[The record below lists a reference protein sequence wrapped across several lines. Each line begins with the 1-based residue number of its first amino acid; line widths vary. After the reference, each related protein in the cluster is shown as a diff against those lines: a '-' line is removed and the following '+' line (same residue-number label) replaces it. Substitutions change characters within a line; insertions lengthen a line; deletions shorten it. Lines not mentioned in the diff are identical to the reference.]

1 MKQMKQL
8 LHIFNWVILF
18 GLFACQRENTYPPT
32 MQLAESLMNTRP
44 DSALHLLQ
52 GMADS
57 ISILPEETQMYYH
70 LLTIQAKDK
79 QYITHSSDSIINRIV
94 KFYEGHEDNDRL
106 MMAYF
111 YQGSTY
117 RDMNDAP
124 RALKAF
130 QQAVD
135 LNVPNL
141 DLLAKTYNQMGKLFM
156 YQGLN
161 NEVIR
166 VNRKSIETYLLQG
179 KRNKISYA
187 QRDIARMYDIKN
199 MPDSA
204 LHYYKEACN
213 TALMDGDS
221 TRYYGIL
228 SELGGY
234 YYEIKEVDKAKQIL
248 LLCKELDY
256 IDNKTHI
263 YSMLGHVYKHEQ
275 QEDSANFYYLKAAAN
290 GDIYQAYNN
299 YKHSFMMSNKEG
311 NYAEAVNYIKK
322 ALTLKDSIDKIT
334 QTETITKINSLYNY
348 QHTETENMRLQFSQE
363 KQKNMLYITSFV
375 ALLAIL
381 TSVFLAVYHEMR
393 KKQALY
399 ERNKRE
405 QIENEKYERSQKAL
419 QDNQQKISEL
429 EKMLDKSNQEK
440 NQLDQAL
447 LQTRQKKLEAQN
459 ESIIQQQKE
468 KELLLKKFQQTELYQ
483 EIWTSSTNEEGNP
496 DLLNNPAKWIALQQS
511 IDEIYPHF
519 TDHLKE
525 LNPSISHTE
534 LQVCWLTKAGISPS
548 GIARVLN
555 KTKQAITNIRSRLIK
570 KLQIKEESR
579 MNFDQFIEEL

>member
-1 MKQMKQL
+1 MKHLIYISL
-8 LHIFNWVILF
+8 LFLASF
-18 GLFACQRENTYPPT
+18 TACGRHTVYPSA
-32 MQLAESLMNTRP
+32 MQQAEALMNTRP
-44 DSALHLLQ
+44 DSALTLLEAT
-52 GMADS
+52 ADTLAM
-57 ISILPEETQMYYH
+57 LPEETRMYH
-70 LLTIQAKDK
+70 QLLTIQAKDK
-79 QYITHSSDSIINRIV
+79 LYITHTSDSLINRIV
-94 KFYEGHEDNDRL
+94 AFYEAYGNSDRL
-106 MMAYF
+106 MMAYY

-141 DLLAKTYNQMGKLFM
+141 DLLAKTYNQMGTLFM
-156 YQGLN
+156 YQGLHD
-161 NEVIR
+161 EVIQ
-166 VNRKSIETYLLQG
+166 VNRKAIEAYLALG

-204 LHYYKEACN
+204 LHYYKKACN
-213 TALMDGDS
+213 TALADGDS
-221 TRYYGIL
+221 IRYYNIL

-256 IDNKTHI
+256 INNKTHI

-275 QEDSANFYYLKAAAN
+275 QEDSAYFYYLKAAAN

-334 QTETITKINSLYNY
+334 QTETITKINTLYNY
-348 QHTETENMRLQFSQE
+348 QHIETENIRLQFNQE
-363 KQKNMLYITSFV
+363 RQKSMLYITSFV

-419 QDNQQKISEL
+419 QDNLQKISEL

-468 KELLLKKFQQTELYQ
+468 KELLLIKFQQTELYQ

-570 KLQIKEESR
+570 KFRIKEESR
-579 MNFDQFIEEL
+579 MNFDQFFEEL

>member
-1 MKQMKQL
+1 MKHL
-8 LHIFNWVILF
+8 IYILF
-18 GLFACQRENTYPPT
+18 FLTLGFTACGRHTTYPPA
-32 MQLAESLMNTRP
+32 MLQAEALMNTRP
-44 DSALHLLQ
+44 DSALTLLEA
-52 GMADS
+52 MADTLAM
-57 ISILPEETQMYYH
+57 LPEETRMYH
-70 LLTIQAKDK
+70 QLLTIQAKDK
-79 QYITHSSDSIINRIV
+79 LYITHTSDSFINRIV
-94 KFYEGHEDNDRL
+94 AFYEEYGNSDRL
-106 MMAYF
+106 MMAYY

-141 DLLAKTYNQMGKLFM
+141 DLLAKTYNQMGTLFM
-156 YQGLN
+156 YQGLHD
-161 NEVIR
+161 EVIQ
-166 VNRKSIETYLLQG
+166 VNRKAIEAYLALG

-204 LHYYKEACN
+204 LHYYKKACN
-213 TALMDGDS
+213 TALADGDS
-221 TRYYGIL
+221 IRYYNIL

-256 IDNKTHI
+256 INNKTHI

-275 QEDSANFYYLKAAAN
+275 QEDSAYFYYLKAAVN

-334 QTETITKINSLYNY
+334 QTETITKINTLYNY
-348 QHTETENMRLQFSQE
+348 QHIETENIRLQFNQE
-363 KQKNMLYITSFV
+363 RQKSMLYITSFV

-419 QDNQQKISEL
+419 QDNLQKISEL
-429 EKMLDKSNQEK
+429 EKMLNKSNQEK

-468 KELLLKKFQQTELYQ
+468 KELLLIKFQQTELYQ

-570 KLQIKEESR
+570 KFRIKEESR

>member
-1 MKQMKQL
+1 MKHL
-8 LHIFNWVILF
+8 IYILF
-18 GLFACQRENTYPPT
+18 FLTLSFTACGRHTAYPPA
-32 MQLAESLMNTRP
+32 MQQAEALMNTRP
-44 DSALHLLQ
+44 DSALTLLEA
-52 GMADS
+52 MADTLAM
-57 ISILPEETQMYYH
+57 LPEETRMYH
-70 LLTIQAKDK
+70 QLLTIQAKDK
-79 QYITHSSDSIINRIV
+79 LYITHTSDSLINRIV
-94 KFYEGHEDNDRL
+94 AFYEAYGNSDRL

-166 VNRKSIETYLLQG
+166 VNRKSIEIYLLQG

-204 LHYYKEACN
+204 LHYYMEACN
-213 TALMDGDS
+213 TALADGDS
-221 TRYYGIL
+221 IRYYNIL

-348 QHTETENMRLQFSQE
+348 QHTETENMRLQFNQE

-419 QDNQQKISEL
+419 QDNLQKISEL
-429 EKMLDKSNQEK
+429 EKMIDKSNQEK
-440 NQLDQAL
+440 NQLDQVL

-525 LNPSISHTE
+525 LNPHISHTE

-570 KLQIKEESR
+570 KFRFKEESR

>member
-1 MKQMKQL
+1 MKHLIYTL
-8 LHIFNWVILF
+8 LILLT
-18 GLFACQRENTYPPT
+18 GITACQRHTPYPSA
-32 MQLAESLMNTRP
+32 MQQAETLMNSCP
-44 DSALHLLQ
+44 DSALALLQ
-52 GMADS
+52 DMTDILAM
-57 ISILPEETQMYYH
+57 LPEEAQMYH
-70 LLTIQAKDK
+70 QLLTIQAKDK
-79 QYITHSSDSIINRIV
+79 LYITHTSDSLINHIV
-94 KFYEGHEDNDRL
+94 EFYENYEDKDRL
-106 MMAYF
+106 MMAYY

-130 QQAVD
+130 QQVVD

-141 DLLAKTYNQMGKLFM
+141 DLLAKTYNQMGTLFM
-156 YQGLN
+156 YQGLHD
-161 NEVIR
+161 EVIR
-166 VNRKSIETYLLQG
+166 VNRKAIELYLLKG
-179 KRNKISYA
+179 KRYKISYF
-187 QRDIARMYDIKN
+187 QRDIARMYDVKN

-204 LHYYKEACN
+204 LFYYKKACN
-213 TALMDGDS
+213 TAIADGDS
-221 TRYYGIL
+221 TRYYNIL

-234 YYEIKEVDKAKQIL
+234 YYELKEVDKAKQIL

-263 YSMLGHVYKHEQ
+263 YSMLGHVYKNEL

-299 YKHSFMMSNKEG
+299 YRYSFMMSNKEG
-311 NYAEAVNYIKK
+311 NYAEAVNFITK
-322 ALTLKDSIDKIT
+322 ALALKDSIDKIT

-348 QHTETENMRLQFSQE
+348 QHTETENIRLQFNQE
-363 KQKNMLYITSFV
+363 RQKNMLYIISFV

-381 TSVFLAVYHEMR
+381 TIVFLTVYHEMR
-393 KKQALY
+393 NKQALY

-405 QIENEKYERSQKAL
+405 QIENEKYKKSQKAL
-419 QDNQQKISEL
+419 QDNLKKISEL
-429 EKMLDKSNQEK
+429 EKLLDKSNKEK
-440 NQLDQAL
+440 NQLDQEL
-447 LQTRQKKLEAQN
+447 MQTRQKKLEAQN

-468 KELLLKKFQQTELYQ
+468 KELLLMKFQQTELYQ

-496 DLLNNPAKWIALQQS
+496 DFLNNPAKWIALQQN

-519 TDHLKE
+519 TEHLKE
-525 LNPSISHTE
+525 LNPTLSHTE

>member
-1 MKQMKQL
+1 MKHLIYIL
-8 LHIFNWVILF
+8 LILLI
-18 GLFACQRENTYPPT
+18 GITSCQQRTPYPSA
-32 MQLAESLMNTRP
+32 MQQAETLMNSRP
-44 DSALHLLQ
+44 DSALALLQ
-52 GMADS
+52 DMTDTLAM
-57 ISILPEETQMYYH
+57 LPEEAQMYH
-70 LLTIQAKDK
+70 QLLTIQAKDK
-79 QYITHSSDSIINRIV
+79 LYITHTSDSLINHIV
-94 KFYEGHEDNDRL
+94 EFYENYEDKDRL
-106 MMAYF
+106 MMAYY

-130 QQAVD
+130 QQVVD

-141 DLLAKTYNQMGKLFM
+141 DLLAKTYNQMGTLFM
-156 YQGLN
+156 YQGLHD
-161 NEVIR
+161 EVIR
-166 VNRKSIETYLLQG
+166 VNRKAIELYLLKG
-179 KRNKISYA
+179 KRYKISYF
-187 QRDIARMYDIKN
+187 QRDIARMYDVKN

-204 LHYYKEACN
+204 LFYYKKACN
-213 TALMDGDS
+213 TAIADGDS
-221 TRYYGIL
+221 TRYYNIL

-234 YYEIKEVDKAKQIL
+234 YYELKEVDKAKQIL

-263 YSMLGHVYKHEQ
+263 YSMLGHVYKNEL

-299 YKHSFMMSNKEG
+299 YRYSFMMSNKEG
-311 NYAEAVNYIKK
+311 NYAEAVNFITK
-322 ALTLKDSIDKIT
+322 AFALKDSIDKIT

-348 QHTETENMRLQFSQE
+348 QHTETENIRLQFNQE
-363 KQKNMLYITSFV
+363 RQKNILYAISFV

-381 TSVFLAVYHEMR
+381 TSVLLAVYYEM
-393 KKQALY
+393 KKKKALY

-405 QIENEKYERSQKAL
+405 QIENEKYKISQKAL
-419 QDNQQKISEL
+419 QDNLKKISEL
-429 EKMLDKSNQEK
+429 EKLLDKSNKEK
-440 NQLDQAL
+440 NLLDQEL
-447 LQTRQKKLEAQN
+447 VQTRQKKLEAQN

-468 KELLLKKFQQTELYQ
+468 KELLLMKFQQTELYQ

-496 DLLNNPAKWIALQQS
+496 DFLNNPAKWIALQQN
-511 IDEIYPHF
+511 IDEIYPRF

-525 LNPSISHTE
+525 LNPSLSHTE

-548 GIARVLN
+548 GIARILN

-570 KLQIKEESR
+570 KLQIREESR

>member
-1 MKQMKQL
+1 MKHL
-8 LHIFNWVILF
+8 VHILF
-18 GLFACQRENTYPPT
+18 LLTIGFIACRQHSVYPSV
-32 MQLAESLMNTRP
+32 MQQAEALMNTRP
-44 DSALHLLQ
+44 DSALTLLQ
-52 GMADS
+52 GMADTYAT
-57 ISILPEETQMYYH
+57 LPEEARMYH
-70 LLTIQAKDK
+70 SLLTIQAKDK
-79 QYITHSSDSIINRIV
+79 LYITHTSDSLINRTV
-94 KFYEGHEDNDRL
+94 SFYESYGDNDRL

-130 QQAVD
+130 QQVVD

-156 YQGLN
+156 YQGLHD
-161 NEVIR
+161 EVIR
-166 VNRKSIETYLLQG
+166 VNQKSIETYLSQD
-179 KRNKISYA
+179 KRSKISYA

-199 MPDSA
+199 MQDSA

-234 YYEIKEVDKAKQIL
+234 YYGIKEVDKAKQIL
-248 LLCKELDY
+248 LLCKELNY
-256 IDNKTHI
+256 IHNKTHI
-263 YSMLGHVYKHEQ
+263 YSMLGHVYRNEH

-290 GDIYQAYNN
+290 GNIHQAYNN
-299 YKHSFMMSNKEG
+299 YRHSFMMSNNKG

-348 QHTETENMRLQFSQE
+348 QHIETENIRLQFNQE
-363 KQKNMLYITSFV
+363 RQKSMLYITSFV

-419 QDNQQKISEL
+419 QDNLQKISEL
-429 EKMLDKSNQEK
+429 EKLLDKSNQEK
-440 NQLDQAL
+440 NQLDQEL

-468 KELLLKKFQQTELYQ
+468 KELLLMKFQQTELYQ

-496 DLLNNPAKWIALQQS
+496 NLLNNPAKWIALQQN

-548 GIARVLN
+548 GIARILN
-555 KTKQAITNIRSRLIK
+555 KTKQAITNIRSRLVR
-570 KLQIKEESR
+570 KLRIKEESR
-579 MNFDQFIEEL
+579 MNFDQFIDEL